1 MPHTGAQASADL
13 HHKGADPTSTN
24 IPRFKGKRIAALNDL
39 PSDVIIGTLC
49 SLDTDSN
56 LYAGCNLA
64 DDYNCLQVDKVQAN
78 GELYFIKM
86 LMKADTQIA
95 WGELVTLLD
104 CRGDVL
110 EG

>member
-1 MPHTGAQASADL
+1 
-13 HHKGADPTSTN
+13 
-24 IPRFKGKRIAALNDL
+24 
-39 PSDVIIGTLC
+39 
-49 SLDTDSN
+49 
-56 LYAGCNLA
+56 
-64 DDYNCLQVDKVQAN
+64 VQAN

-104 CRGDVL
+104 CRADVL